1 MNCENFDSIVE
12 KSLKIEPT
20 FNLPADFASKVTLHI
35 VRREQWKID
44 LREYL
49 LYSGLVIGLITLVGG
64 FYYFVD
70 QNFMLNVF
78 SYLKENWLSVA
89 TVAVLVNFIFFT
101 DKVLLRVFFNRWNV
115 REESVQ

>member
-1 MNCENFDSIVE
+1 MNSENLDNIIE
-12 KSLKIEPT
+12 KSLRSEPKFT
-20 FNLPADFASKVTLHI
+20 LSTDFASKVTLHV

-49 LYSGLVIGLITLVGG
+49 LFSGVIIGLITLVGG

-70 QNFMLNVF
+70 QSFMLKVF

-89 TVAVLVNFIFFT
+89 TVALLLNFIFFT
-101 DKVLLRVFFNRWNV
+101 DKVLLRVLFNRWDLKG
-115 REESVQ
+115 

>member
-1 MNCENFDSIVE
+1 MNKENLDQILE
-12 KSLKIEPT
+12 KSLSFDPG
-20 FNLPADFASKVTLHI
+20 FSLSVDFANKVTQTI
-35 VRREQWKID
+35 VSREQWKID

-49 LYSGLVIGLITLVGG
+49 LFSGVVIGLVALVGG

-89 TVAVLVNFIFFT
+89 TVVLLLNFIFFA
-101 DKVLLRVFFNRWNV
+101 DKVLLRLLFSRWNLKG
-115 REESVQ
+115 

>member
-1 MNCENFDSIVE
+1 MNRENFDSIIE
-12 KSLKIEPT
+12 KSLRTEPK
-20 FNLPADFASKVTLHI
+20 FGLSADFASRVTMQI

-49 LYSGLVIGLITLVGG
+49 LCSGVVVGLIFLVAG

-89 TVAVLVNFIFFT
+89 TVALLLNFIFFT
-101 DKVLLRVFFNRWNV
+101 DKVLLRVLFDRWNLKG
-115 REESVQ
+115 